1 MKLKYLLAIFFTLS
15 LFTFSCTPYKGV
27 PYFQDLKRDSIQAEK
42 IMNYTPLTIQPGDLL
57 ALNVNSLNHE
67 ADQQF
72 NYNLERPSG
81 INSVT
86 GLTDN
91 GTSSEG
97 TVFGYLVDEE
107 GNINLPIIG
116 EVKVSG
122 LSTKQVSVDLQTRL
136 ATVLSNPIVNVRLVN
151 FSVSILGDVK
161 TPGVF
166 TIANEKTTVTEA
178 IALAGDLNTT
188 GIRNILLIREVDG
201 IRKYIPIDLKSKNF
215 MNSPYYYLE
224 NKDVIYVQ
232 PNKDKVSGS
241 DSAFTKASLLLGAL
255 SLLAIFL
262 TRK

>member
-1 MKLKYLLAIFFTLS
+1 MKLRYLIAIFYILT

-27 PYFQDLKRDSIQAEK
+27 PYFQDLQRDSIQVEK
-42 IMNYTPLTIQPGDLL
+42 IINYTPLTVQPGDLL

-67 ADQQF
+67 ADAQF

-81 INSVT
+81 INSIT

-91 GTSSEG
+91 GTASEG
-97 TVFGYLVDEE
+97 VVFGYLVDEE

-122 LSTKQVSVDLQTRL
+122 LSTEQISVDLQTRL
-136 ATVLSNPIVNVRLVN
+136 ASVLSNPIVNVRLVN
-151 FSVSILGDVK
+151 FTVSILGDVK

-166 TIANEKTTVTEA
+166 AVKDEKTTITEA

-188 GIRNILLIREVDG
+188 GIRNILIIREVDG
-201 IRKYIPIDLKSKNF
+201 IRKYIPLDLKSKNI
-215 MNSPYYYLE
+215 MNSPYYYLK

-241 DSAFTKASLLLGAL
+241 DSAFTKASLLLAAL
-255 SLLAIFL
+255 SLVAIFL